1 MDPDT
6 IFSIFTGVMVIA
18 VIYMLMPSDMS
29 NRQQRA
35 LAVFALA
42 SGMFIYLYMQE
53 NPEFLKDTSERI
65 AVALVG
71 LVLFFVQVL
80 RQR

>member
-6 IFSIFTGVMVIA
+6 IFSIFIGVMVIA